1 MQISISFNV
10 WNSLDINIVPSA
22 CVSRLSGC
30 NLTDRSCE
38 DLATVLSSSR
48 LKELDLS
55 NNNLH
60 DSGVKL
66 LTAGLKSPQCT
77 LDTLRSGTN
86 LPTLQIW
93 SWTVVTLFIGSW
105 TEHTVY
111 VWFLFRLSGC
121 LITDE
126 GFVAL
131 ASALKSNPSHL
142 RVLDLS
148 FNHPG
153 DLGQKLLTSGLKDP
167 EWGLNTLRC

>member
-1 MQISISFNV
+1 M
-10 WNSLDINIVPSA
+10 DINIVLSA

-38 DLATVLSSSR
+38 ALATVLSSSR

-86 LPTLQIW
+86 KSTNVPN
-93 SWTVVTLFIGSW
+93 VVIDSRHPVHQVMDRTNCS
-105 TEHTVY
+105 
-111 VWFLFRLSGC
+111 C
-121 LITDE
+121 L
-126 GFVAL
+126 V
-131 ASALKSNPSHL
+131 
-142 RVLDLS
+142 S
-148 FNHPG
+148 FQAVG
-153 DLGQKLLTSGLKDP
+153 VSDY
-167 EWGLNTLRC
+167 R